1 MSVKPWLECKS
12 GHFRRTQLASC
23 HITPAFLTLNSYV
36 SPVSRAACEAT
47 KGRAMESFVSREVLR
62 IAGAFRFLT
71 RLPRD
76 ETLHFVQPLPYYC
89 PHQHIGMTLVVRFRP
104 QHLETHR
111 LQQDLVFT
119 FIVQPSKF
127 CLVIFGAWSFVLYQ
141 GTAPVSSIHAGTET
155 QRFGCMRVCHH
166 VRPTRNSDL

>member
-1 MSVKPWLECKS
+1 
-12 GHFRRTQLASC
+12 
-23 HITPAFLTLNSYV
+23 
-36 SPVSRAACEAT
+36 
-47 KGRAMESFVSREVLR
+47 MESFVSREVLR

-127 CLVIFGAWSFVLYQ
+127 CLVIFFAWLFIWYQ
-141 GTAPVSSIHAGTET
+141 GGSLGH
-155 QRFGCMRVCHH
+155 
-166 VRPTRNSDL
+166 RPNDPPLVQNDNQAKFDPKSNQAKFARLDGESA